1 MNINIDQLRTST
13 SLKNLLTRIKG
24 ITSIQ
29 NWNVLCRWGFCFSIK
44 QSTLPRMVDE
54 KLDGVEIDYDVLV
67 GKNKII
73 YTQLLINNLRLH
85 NIDANKENLTK
96 YLNAHVNRGINI
108 LYNYK
113 MKSISD
119 LLLSGRINSEA

>member
-73 YTQLLINNLRLH
+73 YTQLLINNLRKN
-85 NIDANKENLTK
+85 NIEINKENLTK
-96 YLNAHVNRGINI
+96 YLYAHVNRGVNI
-108 LYNYK
+108 IYNYK
-113 MKSISD
+113 MKSIKN
-119 LLLSGRINSEA
+119 LLEIINT

>member
-1 MNINIDQLRTST
+1 MNINIDQLRTSA

-29 NWNVLCRWGFCFSIK
+29 NWNVLCRWGFCLSIK
-44 QSTLPRMVDE
+44 QSTVPRKVDE

-73 YTQLLINNLRLH
+73 YTQLLINNLRKN
-85 NIDANKENLTK
+85 NIEIYKENLAK

-108 LYNYK
+108 IYNYK
-113 MKSISD
+113 MKNISNLLD
-119 LLLSGRINSEA
+119 LVKKD

>member
-1 MNINIDQLRTST
+1 MNINIDQLRTSA

-29 NWNVLCRWGFCFSIK
+29 NWNVLCRWGFCFWIK

-73 YTQLLINNLRLH
+73 YTQLLINNLRKN
-85 NIDANKENLTK
+85 NIEINKENLTK
-96 YLNAHVNRGINI
+96 YLYAHVNRGINI
-108 LYNYK
+108 IYNFK
-113 MKSISD
+113 LKGISG
-119 LLLSGRINSEA
+119 LLSLTR

>member
-1 MNINIDQLRTST
+1 MNINIEQLKTSST
-13 SLKNLLTRIKG
+13 VKNLLTRIKG

-29 NWNVLCRWGFCFSIK
+29 NWNVICRWGFCISIK
-44 QSTLPRMVDE
+44 QSSVPRLVDE
-54 KLDGVEIDYDVLV
+54 KLDGVEIDYDTLV

-73 YTQLLINNLRLH
+73 YTQLLINNLKSN
-85 NIDANKENLTK
+85 NIDINKENLTK
-96 YLNAHVNRGINI
+96 YLNAHVSRGVNI

-119 LLLSGRINSEA
+119 LLLVGRVD